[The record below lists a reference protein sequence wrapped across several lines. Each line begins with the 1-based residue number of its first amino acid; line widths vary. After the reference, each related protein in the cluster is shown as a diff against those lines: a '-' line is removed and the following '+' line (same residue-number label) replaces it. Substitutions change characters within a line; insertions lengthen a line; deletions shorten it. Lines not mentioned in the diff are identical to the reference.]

1 MDTKKMTNY
10 KLLLDALSVQIER
23 IVNAAV
29 SAEALGVTP
38 LFDPRGQVSF
48 ESAKFEGMVACAFA
62 LGFIDERQAEVLVMH
77 MRNCR
82 LAHAVVPLRT
92 DWLEL

>member
-48 ESAKFEGMVACAFA
+48 ESAKFEGITNASGKAHTPEVERVLRLPLGGSWILRSKRLRESA
-62 LGFIDERQAEVLVMH
+62 LQ
-77 MRNCR
+77 
-82 LAHAVVPLRT
+82 
-92 DWLEL
+92 